1 MRKLLLIGCLVL
13 ISACSKDEP
22 RPEDQG
28 PTAASPRQST
38 SPPATIVNQPSFTIP
53 KPNRDAPYKTAL
65 NIPAQPEPVYQSAQ
79 VPARPAKPVP
89 KAVPG
94 SAQLPATAPV
104 SAQPKGPDTASLFGV
119 GSSATPSPASVPVQ
133 PQITQQR
140 TAQAMASLRQRP
152 LQQAMPFEEC
162 SRRLQGVVARN
173 ANIKVVQN
181 DASGYAVEM
190 STPEGAQ
197 RISCAR
203 QENTAAISVR

>member
-1 MRKLLLIGCLVL
+1 MRKLLLVGFLVL
-13 ISACSKDEP
+13 ISACSKDEQ
-22 RPEDQG
+22 RPEVQA
-28 PTAASPRQST
+28 PTAAPAPSTSQST
-38 SPPATIVNQPSFTIP
+38 AIKDQPSFTIP

-79 VPARPAKPVP
+79 VPARPVKPSP
-89 KAVPG
+89 QATPG
-94 SAQLPATAPV
+94 SARLPVTTTP
-104 SAQPKGPDTASLFGV
+104 SGQPKGPDTASLFGV
-119 GSSATPSPASVPVQ
+119 RPSSVPSATPPPVQ

-140 TAQAMASLRQRP
+140 TAQAMASLRQHP

-203 QENTAAISVR
+203 QENTAAISIR